1 MKKFLAIILTVLLT
15 VLTFAGCDAGGSIPS
30 DDGRLTV
37 VTTVF
42 PVYDWTRSIT
52 GDLCN
57 VIYLDKNGTD
67 MHSFEPTANDILAL
81 AGADVFIH
89 IGGTSDK
96 WVEAALAS
104 ADNDTLRVFTLTEAT
119 GVLEEEAVEGMQTHH
134 EEEAEADE
142 HIWLSLRRAQTA
154 VDAICNALS
163 EADSSNAAAYRSNAD
178 GYIKQLADLDKD
190 FENCVAGSKRKVLLF
205 ADRFPFRYLTED
217 YGIEYY
223 AAFPGCSAETEASF
237 STLASLID
245 KTKTLSLPCIIVIE
259 NSSAGIAEAISDKTG
274 AKILTMH
281 SCQSVTAKHIEN
293 GLTYLSVMKDNLQVI
308 SEALN

>member
-15 VLTFAGCDAGGSIPS
+15 VLTFAGCTPAVTDAT
-30 DDGRLTV
+30 DDDRLTV

-67 MHSFEPTANDILAL
+67 MHSFEPTANDILTI

-89 IGGTSDK
+89 IGGVSDR
-96 WVEAALAS
+96 WIENALNSPGNAS
-104 ADNDTLRVFTLTEAT
+104 LRVLTLIDVT
-119 GVLEEEAVEGMQTHH
+119 GVLEEETVEGMQTSH

-163 EADSSNAAAYRSNAD
+163 EADGTNADTYRSNAD
-178 GYIKQLADLDKD
+178 AYIKQLADLDRQ
-190 FENCVAGSKRKVLLF
+190 FEECVAGAKRNTLLF

-217 YGIEYY
+217 YGIEYF

-237 STLASLID
+237 STLASLIE
-245 KTKTLSLPCIIVIE
+245 KTQTLSLPCIITIE
-259 NSSAGIAEAISDKTG
+259 NSSAGIADAISDKTG
-274 AKILTMH
+274 AKILTMN

-293 GLTYLSVMKDNLQVI
+293 GLTYLSAMEDNLQVI